1 MATTTYDLL
10 DSVTLST
17 NTANV
22 TFTGLPTDGSYRDL
36 VIVLTGTM
44 AVGTVGHGDI
54 YFNFDTNANYYV
66 VHAEGNGS
74 STISRNYNQAKMR
87 FSENNSF
94 STNTLNTTIIQVMDY
109 AVTNKQ
115 KPVLIRTNRSDGLV
129 GVTLGNWN
137 STSAISR
144 FVLGGD
150 AAYETGTTVYV
161 YGIAS

>member
-1 MATTTYDLL
+1 MATPTYDLL

-44 AVGTVGHGDI
+44 AVGSVGQGDI
-54 YFNFDTNANYYV
+54 YFNFDTNPNYDV
-66 VHAEGNGS
+66 VHADGNGT
-74 STISRNYNQAKMR
+74 STISRSYTQTKMR

-109 AVTNKQ
+109 AVTDKH
-115 KPVLIRTNRSDGLV
+115 KSVLIRTNRSDGV
-129 GVTLGNWN
+129 VAMTAGRWA

>member
-1 MATTTYDLL
+1 MATPTHDLL
-10 DSVTLST
+10 DSLTLST

-44 AVGTVGHGDI
+44 AVGSVGHGDI
-54 YFNFDTNANYYV
+54 YFNFDTNSSYYV
-66 VHAEGNGS
+66 VHSEANTS
-74 STISRNYNQAKMR
+74 STISRFYQQTKMR
-87 FSENNSF
+87 FAENNSF
-94 STNTLNTTIIQVMDY
+94 STNTLNTTIIQIMDY
-109 AVTNKQ
+109 AVTDKH
-115 KPVLIRTNRSDGLV
+115 KPVLIRTNRSDGVV
-129 GVTLGNWN
+129 GMTAGRWA

-150 AAYETGTTVYV
+150 AAYETGTTINV